1 MIKRRGFAEISSE
14 GAPSSA
20 LIAAQH
26 GRSGAAPAGD
36 GAEEGAV
43 VPAERTRG
51 AAVHQRRAGAAQ
63 VRDSTRVLLD
73 RDHLSLRAPVELILR
88 VSGRR
93 PALAH
98 GRDAVYL
105 HRSTV
110 SNVKPAVLRC
120 APTRRSLH
128 VRPLCNRFLPGG
140 RLCCVGMHKAT
151 EDGPI

>member
-1 MIKRRGFAEISSE
+1 MKSSHVAQRRGERPPA
-14 GAPSSA
+14 A
-20 LIAAQH
+20 LIAVQH
-26 GRSGAAPAGD
+26 GRSGAAPAEMARKKVLSSLLSARAAGRFTNV
-36 GAEEGAV
+36 A
-43 VPAERTRG
+43 PAQLKCAT
-51 AAVHQRRAGAAQ
+51 A
-63 VRDSTRVLLD
+63 RVLVD